1 MSQPLIACAAVGIV
15 FARVRGL
22 AAKTFLRHI
31 AARNKRRRHE
41 KFPSFSSPFS
51 ARLLSSSVKTLLAL
65 SNNPATQ
72 AESLI
77 DDYLNALCIE
87 NK

>member
-1 MSQPLIACAAVGIV
+1 MSQPLIASAAVGIF

-31 AARNKRRRHE
+31 AARSERRRHE
-41 KFPSFSSPFS
+41 KFPSFSSFS
-51 ARLLSSSVKTLLAL
+51 SGLLSSSAKNLLAL
-65 SNNPATQ
+65 SNSPSTQ

-77 DDYLNALCIE
+77 DDLP
-87 NK
+87 KRMV